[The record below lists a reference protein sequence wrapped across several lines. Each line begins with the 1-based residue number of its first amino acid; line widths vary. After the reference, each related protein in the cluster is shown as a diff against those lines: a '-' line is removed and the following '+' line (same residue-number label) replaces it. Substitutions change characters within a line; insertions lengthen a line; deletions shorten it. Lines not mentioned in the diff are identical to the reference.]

1 VDFSH
6 RGVIYSVAKRYSS
19 EVNDINL
26 FLVTGVEFSY
36 KERSGED
43 LGKDL
48 GRIWRYS
55 TRVFRAPSCMNK
67 SNLRSYKDLIHKSL
81 RR

>member
-1 VDFSH
+1 MIGVDFSHRTSSTHIGVDFSH

-36 KERSGED
+36 RGGLLSQGWT
-43 LGKDL
+43 LVIGVL
-48 GRIWRYS
+48 FSR
-55 TRVFRAPSCMNK
+55 
-67 SNLRSYKDLIHKSL
+67 
-81 RR
+81 